1 MRIHFISIGGAV
13 MHNLALALASEGHQI
28 SGSDDRFDE
37 PSRSR
42 LEKAGLLPGETGWF
56 PEQLSGDIDL
66 VILGMHTQSDN
77 PELRR
82 AQELGLDIQSFPQY
96 IARRTSGKLRL
107 VVAGSHG
114 KTTITAMV
122 MHVLRFHKRKFD
134 YLVGSGVKGFDV
146 MVRLTD
152 DAPVVVIEGDE
163 YLSSC
168 LDPSPKFLHYS
179 PQALV
184 ISGIAWDHANVFPTP
199 GHYKDAFQALLASLQ
214 PGARVG
220 YPEGDSELE
229 ALCQPFAES
238 LQVRAY
244 KPAEYV
250 VEDGYGF
257 LKTSLGKIPLLV
269 FGRHNVENIA
279 AARFLTAEAGIPKE
293 DFYQAIASFPGADRR
308 LERIGSAAHGFV
320 YRDFAHAPSKVR
332 ASVGA
337 VREQHPDLFV
347 TAILELHTF
356 SSLRSD
362 FLPQYRDSMNRADR
376 AVVFFRPELAA
387 ERGLPAPS
395 EAELRAFFA
404 RPDLEVRTTPDDIIA
419 ESHTAQEKG
428 VLLLMSSATFG
439 GLSNDRLLLNP

>member
-1 MRIHFISIGGAV
+1 

-42 LEKAGLLPGETGWF
+42 LEKAGLLPREAGWF
-56 PEQLSGDIDL
+56 SDRLSADVDL
-66 VILGMHTQSDN
+66 VILGMHAKSDN

-82 AQELGLDIQSFPQY
+82 AQELGLVIQSFPEY
-96 IARRTSGKLRL
+96 IAQRTSGKLRL

-146 MVRLTD
+146 MVRLSD
-152 DAPVVVIEGDE
+152 DAPIVVIEGDE

-168 LDPSPKFLHYS
+168 LDPRPKFLHYA

-199 GHYKDAFQALLASLQ
+199 RHYKEAFHDLLASLN

-229 ALCQPFAES
+229 ALCLPFGES
-238 LQVRAY
+238 LRVRAY

-250 VEDGYGF
+250 VEEGYGF

-308 LERIGSAAHGFV
+308 LERVGHQAGCFV
-320 YRDFAHAPSKVR
+320 YRDFAHAPSKVK
-332 ASVGA
+332 ASVRA
-337 VREQHPDLFV
+337 VREQHPESNF

-362 FLPQYRDSMNRADR
+362 FLPQYRDSMNLADR
-376 AVVFFRPELAA
+376 AVVFYQPALAA
-387 ERGLPAPS
+387 ERGLQAPT
-395 EAELRAFFA
+395 EAQLKTFFG
-404 RPDLEVRTTPDDIIA
+404 RDDLVVRTSAHELIED
-419 ESHTAQEKG
+419 SHKAQQNG

-439 GLSNDRLLLNP
+439 GLSIENLLLNK

>member
-13 MHNLALALASEGHQI
+13 MHNLALALAAEGHQI
-28 SGSDDRFDE
+28 SGSDDRFEE

-42 LEKAGLLPGETGWF
+42 LEKAGLLPHETGWF
-56 PEQLSGDIDL
+56 PDQLSGSIDL
-66 VILGMHTQSDN
+66 VILGMHAKSDN
-77 PELRR
+77 PELKR
-82 AQELGLDIQSFPQY
+82 AQDLGLNIQSFPEYVSQRS
-96 IARRTSGKLRL
+96 AGKLRL

-122 MHVLRFHKRKFD
+122 MHVLRFHKRPFD

-152 DAPVVVIEGDE
+152 DAPVMVIEGDE

-168 LDPSPKFLHYS
+168 LDARPKFLHYA

-199 GHYKDAFQALLASLQ
+199 ERYREAFHALLASLH

-220 YPEGDSELE
+220 YPEGDSALE
-229 ALCQPFAES
+229 ALCLPFS
-238 LQVRAY
+238 QTLQVRAY

-308 LERIGSAAHGFV
+308 LERVGHRVGCFV
-320 YRDFAHAPSKVR
+320 YRDFAHAPSKVM
-332 ASVGA
+332 ASVRA
-337 VREQHPDLFV
+337 VREQHPDSYF
-347 TAILELHTF
+347 TAVLELHTF

-362 FLPQYRDSMNRADR
+362 FLPQYRDTMNQADR
-376 AVVFFRPELAA
+376 AVVFYQPALAA
-387 ERGLPAPS
+387 ERGLQAPTES
-395 EAELRAFFA
+395 DLRTFFG
-404 RPDLEVRTTPDDIIA
+404 REDLEVRTTNSEILEDA
-419 ESHTAQEKG
+419 HKAQQNG

-439 GLSNDRLLLNP
+439 GLSTENLLLNN

>member
-13 MHNLALALASEGHQI
+13 MHNLALALAAEGHQI
-28 SGSDDRFDE
+28 SGSDDRFEE

-42 LEKAGLLPGETGWF
+42 LEKAGLLPQQAGWH
-56 PEQLSGDIDL
+56 PDQLSDEIEL
-66 VILGMHTQSDN
+66 VILGMHAKSDN
-77 PELRR
+77 PELKR
-82 AQELGLDIQSFPQY
+82 AQELALKIQSFPEYVAQ
-96 IARRTSGKLRL
+96 RSSGKLRL

-122 MHVLRFHKRKFD
+122 MHVLRFHKRHFD

-152 DAPVVVIEGDE
+152 DASVVVIEGDE

-168 LDPSPKFLHYS
+168 LDSRPKFLHYA

-199 GHYKDAFQALLASLQ
+199 ELYKEAFHALLASLN

-220 YPEGDSELE
+220 YPEGDT
-229 ALCQPFAES
+229 ALES
-238 LQVRAY
+238 LCTPFHETLSVRAY

-308 LERIGSAAHGFV
+308 LEKVSNRVGGIV

-332 ASVGA
+332 ASVAA
-337 VREQHPDLFV
+337 VHEQHPGHHL

-356 SSLRSD
+356 SSLRGD
-362 FLPQYRDSMNRADR
+362 FLPQYRDTMNLADR
-376 AVVFFRPELAA
+376 AIVFYQPDLAA
-387 ERGLPAPS
+387 ERGLQAPTV
-395 EAELRAFFA
+395 AELRDFFG
-404 RPDLEVRTTPDDIIA
+404 RNDLEVRTSAHDILK
-419 ESHTAQEKG
+419 ESHEAQRKG
-428 VLLLMSSATFG
+428 ILLLMSSATFG
-439 GLSNDRLLLNP
+439 GLSTESLVIDI